1 MCLKHQVGRA
11 ETNVE
16 ELLLRFSLSLLLSQ
30 TFHYPKNKVFAYQHN
45 LVLEGTIKHFIIW
58 ERYYSENEITDIL
71 EKVGF
76 RKVSIYKD
84 LLGKNNFT
92 LSSEI
97 FIVAEK

>member
-1 MCLKHQVGRA
+1 MTDGKIKIGNTHLTMVSGIKRI
-11 ETNVE
+11 
-16 ELLLRFSLSLLLSQ
+16 SLLSQ

-58 ERYYSENEITDIL
+58 ERYYSEKEITDLL

-76 RKVSIYKD
+76 RKITIYRD

-92 LSSEI
+92 SSSEI